1 MPNELY
7 VMRDPSGNQPLVLGK
22 KNGNYLISSEN
33 CGFVMIEGEL
43 IRNLLP
49 GEILRINSE
58 GVTSQTLETKAQK
71 RCIYEYLYY
80 ARPDSVIDGIG
91 IYDARMHFGR
101 KLAQVLPVEADMVVG
116 VPDSALAA
124 AAGYAEASG
133 IPQGDGLYKNR
144 YSGISKATLQKRDRG
159 VRLKLNAIKENVAGK
174 RIILIDDS
182 IVAGTTSK
190 WIVEMLKN
198 AGATEVHL
206 RIASP
211 AFQRP
216 CCYGLYSF
224 SQSKLI
230 GAGHSEEEMKAM
242 MGVDSF
248 ACLSLDMML
257 EGLDMNPDDF
267 CGQCFQEKLK

>member
-1 MPNELY
+1 MIKGSYSVAVLMPNELF
-7 VMRDPSGNQPLVLGK
+7 VMRDPSGNQPMVLGK

-33 CGFVMIEGEL
+33 CGFDMIEGEL

-58 GVTSQTLETKAQK
+58 GITSRTLERKAQK

-80 ARPDSVIDGIG
+80 ARPDSVIDGVG

-174 RIILIDDS
+174 RIILVDD
-182 IVAGTTSK
+182 IRTTGSTVSECAR
-190 WIVEMLKN
+190 ILKT
-198 AGATEVHL
+198 AGA
-206 RIASP
+206 
-211 AFQRP
+211 
-216 CCYGLYSF
+216 
-224 SQSKLI
+224 
-230 GAGHSEEEMKAM
+230 
-242 MGVDSF
+242 
-248 ACLSLDMML
+248 
-257 EGLDMNPDDF
+257 
-267 CGQCFQEKLK
+267 EKVYIVTVAKTRKRKKN